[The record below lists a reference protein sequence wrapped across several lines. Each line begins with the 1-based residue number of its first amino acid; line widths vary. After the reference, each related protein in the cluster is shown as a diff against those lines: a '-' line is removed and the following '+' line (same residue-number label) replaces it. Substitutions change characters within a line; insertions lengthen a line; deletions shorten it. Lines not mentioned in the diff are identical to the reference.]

1 MLTGPGKRI
10 KRGFDIAGALAGIL
24 LCAPLLAVIA
34 FLVHSDSP
42 GSVIYKGARTGKDG
56 KIFRIFKF
64 RTMVADAERRGGG
77 STAKDDPRVTRT
89 GRMLRKYKLD
99 ELPQLFNVLSGEM
112 SFVGPRP
119 ELPCYTRLYAGD
131 ETLILSIRPGI
142 TDNASLELFQLSEAL
157 GPVDADRVYEE
168 RYLPEKNALRVKYVK
183 EQSLL
188 GDFAIIMRTVWHL
201 VSPKSYAQR

>member
-1 MLTGPGKRI
+1 MLTGAGERAKRS
-10 KRGFDIAGALAGIL
+10 FDIAGALAGIL
-24 LCAPLLAVIA
+24 LCFPLLVLIA
-34 FLVHSDSP
+34 LLVYFDSP
-42 GSVIYKGARTGKDG
+42 GGVTYRGARTGKDS
-56 KIFRIFKF
+56 KVFRIFKF

-77 STAKDDPRVTRT
+77 STAKDDPRVTRI
-89 GRMLRKYKLD
+89 GWMLRRYKLD
-99 ELPQLFNVLSGEM
+99 ELPQLFNVLRGEM

-119 ELPCYTRLYAGD
+119 ELPRYTQLYTGD

-142 TDNASLELFQLSEAL
+142 TDYASLQLFQLSEAL

-183 EQSLL
+183 EQSLA
-188 GDFAIIMRTVWHL
+188 GDFAIFARTIWRV